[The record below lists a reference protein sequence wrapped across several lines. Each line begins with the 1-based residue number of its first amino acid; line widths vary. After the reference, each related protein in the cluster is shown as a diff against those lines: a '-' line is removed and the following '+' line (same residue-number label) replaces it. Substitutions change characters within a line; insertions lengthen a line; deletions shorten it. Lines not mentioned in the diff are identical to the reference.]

1 MFKNSLR
8 KSASALGLLI
18 FCLVMAAPAAWA
30 QSTTQGAVGGTVKD
44 PQGSVVANASVTVRN
59 EETNKEVSATTDD
72 EGRFRVVQLDPGNY
86 TVAINASGFAAFT
99 QQKVVVE
106 VGRVTPLDIS
116 LGIAG
121 AQETVQVTS
130 EAPVINTQQQDFS
143 TNVNQT
149 SINNLPIN
157 GRRWSNYALL
167 SPGAVPD
174 GTFGLISFRG
184 ISGLLNNNTIDG
196 GDNNQAFFAEERG
209 RTRISYS
216 VSQSAIREFQ
226 VNTSSYSAEYGRS
239 AGGVVNAVT
248 KSGTNNFHGDA
259 FYFQRNN
266 KWGARNPRSFVSQ
279 QVATTTVNGAT
290 VPVFGPVAFK
300 PDDVRHQYGG
310 TIGGPIVKDKAFFFF
325 SYDQQKRDFPGVAT
339 FTAVDFLNR
348 VDTCLLTAARASSVS
363 LGTCAAYPGTG
374 NASRSGNNAATLG
387 TGKGLTGAQVSNALN
402 FLNSIT
408 GEVPRTGDQ
417 RLVLP
422 KIDWNINSK
431 NTLTGTFNSLRWDSP
446 AGIQTQAIN
455 QRARDN
461 FGDDGVN
468 IDWITLRLNS
478 TISTTLLNEARYQYG
493 RDFEFQHSQPPLAGE
508 PTNSVGGRSPQTFI
522 TNGFTFGIP
531 EFLERD
537 KFPDERRNQF
547 ADTMT
552 LSHGNHTLK
561 WGGDVNFVKDI
572 INNLRFSGGE
582 FNYTGGVNA
591 AGFYGGLNDF
601 IIDYTNFVSPGA
613 LPANT
618 PCYSSTRTVGKCYG
632 GNFNQGLG
640 VLGLTMK
647 TTDFNFFLQDDW
659 RVNPRLTLNLGLR
672 YEYQKNPDPINVNS
686 LLPQTGNKVSDKN
699 NWGPRLGFAYDLTGD
714 GKTSMR
720 GGWGLY
726 YGRVINSTV
735 YNALINTGVGP
746 DVAQRQVQLPASNA
760 AAPSY
765 PNLLTAG
772 TLVPSAVQYFSP
784 KFQLPQIHQ
793 ADFIVERQIARNT
806 VVSASYLFSFGNS
819 LPNFVDTNLP
829 APVFVDLVASGGPYN
844 GLTFRTPL
852 FLGATQPTAFTTPR
866 PNPAYGAVTEIR
878 SDVWSKYHALVL
890 QANRRL
896 TGGLQFQTSYT
907 LSRATDNG
915 QTSTT
920 FTTNNS
926 PFNAF
931 DQSADRAYSSFDRRH
946 KFVASVVY
954 NTDFASL
961 KDSAVGRAIF
971 NGWTFAPIFNAFSGQ
986 RYSGL
991 VSNAIAPASFGFTTC
1006 TSGGVTATCTTPA
1019 GGVNGSGGSNRF
1031 GGAVRNVFKQ
1041 PNIWY
1046 LDMRISRRFQI
1057 KEDVAFEILAEGFN
1071 LFNRTQVTGVNTTLY
1086 SLSGNTLTY
1095 NSGASGFGS
1104 VTGADSTLF
1113 RERQVQLGARFQ
1125 F

>member
-1 MFKNSLR
+1 MPKNPLR
-8 KSASALGLLI
+8 KSASVLTLLI
-18 FCLVMAAPAAWA
+18 FCLVMAAPAWA

-44 PQGSVVANASVTVRN
+44 PQGAVVANASVTVKN

-86 TVAINASGFAAFT
+86 TVTINASGFAAFT

-106 VGRVTPLDIS
+106 VGRVTPIEID
-116 LGIAG
+116 LGVAG

-248 KSGTNNFHGDA
+248 KSGTNNFHGDV

-266 KWGARNPRSFVSQ
+266 EWGARNPRSFVSQ
-279 QVATTTVNGAT
+279 QVATTTINGAT

-300 PDDVRHQYGG
+300 PEDVRHQYGG

-325 SYDQQKRDFPGVAT
+325 SFDQQKRNFPGVAG
-339 FTAVDFLNR
+339 FSSVDFLNR
-348 VDTCLLTAARASSVS
+348 VDTCLLTSTRGAAVNLA
-363 LGTCAAYPGTG
+363 TCGAYPGT
-374 NASRSGNNAATLG
+374 ASAARTGSLAV
-387 TGKGLTGAQVSNALN
+387 GKGLTGAQVTNALN

-417 RLVLP
+417 RLFLP
-422 KIDWNINSK
+422 KIDWNINDK
-431 NTLTGTFNSLRWDSP
+431 NTLTGTFNSLRWESP
-446 AGIQTQAIN
+446 AGVQTQAIN
-455 QRARDN
+455 TRARDN
-461 FGDDGVN
+461 FGNDGVN
-468 IDWITLRLNS
+468 IDWLTLRLNS
-478 TISTTLLNEARYQYG
+478 TLSNTLLNESRYQYG
-493 RDFEFQHSQPPLAGE
+493 RDFEFQLSQPPLPGE

-522 TNGFTFGIP
+522 TNGLSFGIP
-531 EFLERD
+531 EFLERASY
-537 KFPDERRNQF
+537 PDERRNQF
-547 ADTMT
+547 ADTVT
-552 LSHGNHTLK
+552 WSSGNHTLK
-561 WGGDVNFVKDI
+561 FGGDVNFVKDI
-572 INNLRFSGGE
+572 LNNLRFSGGE

-591 AGFYGGLNDF
+591 AGYYGGLNDF
-601 IIDYTNFVSPGA
+601 IIDYTNFSTSGGINA
-613 LPANT
+613 AT

-647 TTDFNFFLQDDW
+647 TTDYNFFIQDDW
-659 RVNPRLTLNLGLR
+659 RINPRLTLNLGLR
-672 YEYQKNPDPINVNS
+672 YEYQQNPDPINVNPA
-686 LLPQTGNKVSDKN
+686 LPQTGNMVSDKN

-746 DVAQRQVQLPASNA
+746 DVAQRQVTLPATNA
-760 AAPSY
+760 GAPSY
-765 PNLLTAG
+765 PNLLAAG

-784 KFQLPQIHQ
+784 DFQLPQIHQ
-793 ADFIVERQIARNT
+793 ADLIFERQIARNT

-829 APVFVDLVASGGPYN
+829 APVFVDLNVVGGPF
-844 GLTFRTPL
+844 GGQVFRTPL
-852 FLGATQPTAFTTPR
+852 FLGATQPTAFTTAR
-866 PNPAYGAVTEIR
+866 PNRDYAAITEIR
-878 SDVWSKYHALVL
+878 SNVWSKYHALVL

-896 TGGLQFQTSYT
+896 TGGLQMQANYT
-907 LSRATDNG
+907 LARATDNG

-920 FTTNNS
+920 FTANNS

-931 DQSADRAYSSFDRRH
+931 DQQADKAYSSFDRRH

-961 KDSAVGRAIF
+961 KENAVGRAIF
-971 NGWTFAPIFNAFSGQ
+971 NGWTIAPIFNAFSGQ
-986 RYSGL
+986 RYSGFL
-991 VSNAIAPASFGFTTC
+991 SGNIAPASFGFATC
-1006 TSGGVTATCTTPA
+1006 TSGGVTAACTTPA
-1019 GGVNGSGGSNRF
+1019 GGANGSGGSNRF
-1031 GGAVRNVFKQ
+1031 GGAVRNFFKQ
-1041 PNIWY
+1041 PKIWY
-1046 LDMRISRRFQI
+1046 LDMRVSRRFQI
-1057 KEDVAFEILAEGFN
+1057 KEDVRFEILAEAFN
-1071 LFNRTQVTGVNTTLY
+1071 LFNRTQVTGVNTTAY
-1086 SLSGNTLTY
+1086 TLSGNTLTF
-1095 NSGASGFGS
+1095 NGGATGFGA

-1113 RERQVQLGARFQ
+1113 RERQVQLGARFE